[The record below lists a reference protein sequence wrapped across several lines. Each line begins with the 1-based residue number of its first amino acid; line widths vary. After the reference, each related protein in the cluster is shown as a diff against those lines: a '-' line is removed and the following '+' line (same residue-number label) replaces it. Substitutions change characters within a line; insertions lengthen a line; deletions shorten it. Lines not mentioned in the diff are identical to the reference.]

1 MLKQTGCQKT
11 DKAAHLNKTR
21 GAMSTGVSFCGCK
34 PKSGCVSMC
43 VCVCMCIWGNIKHA
57 SFSNKLQPTQRF
69 NQCY

>member
-21 GAMSTGVSFCGCK
+21 GVMSTGVSFCGCK

-43 VCVCMCIWGNIKHA
+43 VCVRLHLGKH
-57 SFSNKLQPTQRF
+57 
-69 NQCY
+69 